1 MLFCLSGGV
10 VCVRVLRRTPLLMP
24 LQVTWPFPQCPRLG
38 WRISSAFVMGMV
50 GSYSYLWTKYM
61 NSLSVHNQDVLLDLV
76 DERPQDTP
84 LITVSNHQSCMDDP
98 HIWVCVQVLRR
109 TPLLMPL
116 QVTWPF
122 PQCPRLGWRISSAFV
137 MGMVG
142 SYSYLWTKYMNSLS
156 VHNQDVLLDLV
167 DERPQDTPLI
177 TVSNHQSCM
186 DDPHIW
192 GVLKLR
198 QLWNWKRMRWTPAAS
213 DICFTREFHSRFFSR
228 GKCVPVVRGV
238 LKLRQLW
245 NWKRMRWTPAASDI
259 CFTREFHSRFFSRGK
274 CVPVVRGDGVYQRG
288 MDFLVERLNQGDWVH
303 VFPEGKVNMTE
314 EFIRLKWG
322 VGRLIAEC
330 SLHPV
335 ILPLWHI
342 GLNDVLP
349 NKTPY
354 IPRAGK
360 RVTVLVGKPFTVKH
374 IVEALRAEN
383 KSPVEMR
390 KTLTDFIQAEF
401 RTLKSQAEALHQRI
415 QTSR

>member
-1 MLFCLSGGV
+1 MLFCLPGGV
-10 VCVRVLRRTPLLMP
+10 VCVREP
-24 LQVTWPFPQCPRLG
+24 
-38 WRISSAFVMGMV
+38 
-50 GSYSYLWTKYM
+50 
-61 NSLSVHNQDVLLDLV
+61 
-76 DERPQDTP
+76 
-84 LITVSNHQSCMDDP
+84 
-98 HIWVCVQVLRR
+98 RR

-198 QLWNWKRMRWTPAAS
+198 QLWNWR
-213 DICFTREFHSRFFSR
+213 
-228 GKCVPVVRGV
+228 
-238 LKLRQLW
+238 
-245 NWKRMRWTPAASDI
+245 RMRWTPAASDI

-349 NKTPY
+349 NKSPY

>member
-1 MLFCLSGGV
+1 KVVIVGKLLWCKRNKTLGDVLLEENNQHQGVNKLYKTFDFRTCKFPACSVKRLFVMLFCLAGGA
-10 VCVRVLRRTPLLMP
+10 VCVRVL
-24 LQVTWPFPQCPRLG
+24 C
-38 WRISSAFVMGMV
+38 
-50 GSYSYLWTKYM
+50 
-61 NSLSVHNQDVLLDLV
+61 
-76 DERPQDTP
+76 
-84 LITVSNHQSCMDDP
+84 
-98 HIWVCVQVLRR
+98 R

-198 QLWNWKRMRWTPAAS
+198 QLWNWKRMRWRDPGGVGYLLHEGIPLS
-213 DICFTREFHSRFFSR
+213 LFQQREVCT
-228 GKCVPVVRGV
+228 G
-238 LKLRQLW
+238 
-245 NWKRMRWTPAASDI
+245 
-259 CFTREFHSRFFSRGK
+259 
-274 CVPVVRGDGVYQRG
+274 GDGVYQRG

-349 NKTPY
+349 NKSPY

-383 KSPVEMR
+383 KSPVETR